1 MRKEPLRSSHQ
12 GRQRHRCPQRRDVA
26 VDVLQV
32 QQGRP
37 ESRGPSK
44 FPAHIYRDPLS
55 VTNKVGDEERS
66 AYLKSIDDEH
76 IVILVYD
83 DFISC
88 ANPSG

>member
-1 MRKEPLRSSHQ
+1 MRKEPLQSSHQ
-12 GRQRHRCPQRRDVA
+12 GRQRHRCPRRRDVA
-26 VDVLQV
+26 VDGLQV

-44 FPAHIYRDPLS
+44 FPAQIYRDPLS
-55 VTNKVGDEERS
+55 VTSKAGDEERTV
-66 AYLKSIDDEH
+66 YLEPIDDEQ

-83 DFISC
+83 DFISS

>member
-12 GRQRHRCPQRRDVA
+12 VRQRHRCPRRRDVA
-26 VDVLQV
+26 ADDLQV

-44 FPAHIYRDPLS
+44 FPAQIYGDPLS
-55 VTNKVGDEERS
+55 VTNKAGDKERS
-66 AYLKSIDDEH
+66 VYLESIDDEQ

>member
-1 MRKEPLRSSHQ
+1 MPKESLRRSHQ
-12 GRQRHRCPQRRDVA
+12 GHQRHRCPRCRDVA
-26 VDVLQV
+26 VDGLQV

-44 FPAHIYRDPLS
+44 FPAQVYRDPLS
-55 VTNKVGDEERS
+55 VRNKGGNEEIS
-66 AYLKSIDDEH
+66 IYLESIDDEQ

-83 DFISC
+83 DFISR

>member
-12 GRQRHRCPQRRDVA
+12 GHQRHRCPRLRDVA
-26 VDVLQV
+26 VDGLQV

-44 FPAHIYRDPLS
+44 FPAQIYRDPLS
-55 VTNKVGDEERS
+55 VTNKARDEERS
-66 AYLKSIDDEH
+66 VYLESIDDEQ
-76 IVILVYD
+76 IVILIYD
-83 DFISC
+83 DFISR